1 VSAPQLAFGG
11 ELRERRAP
19 EVSGAEL
26 AQFVRHTLLAPVS
39 APCISHLVMPLPKR
53 FAPTALL
60 GALRGV
66 DAWYLQANGTELL
79 GLGAVRKAEPTG
91 EGRFHEAQRAIEGW
105 ARELATFRHPSL
117 GERVLGDKTAST
129 PRAFVGFAFAP
140 GAADQ
145 AMWAPFGDAVAV
157 LPRWSLSQGPSGGL
171 IELHVAR
178 SPDVPLSLETLL
190 AELAE
195 ILGAQTPPPSD
206 AGAVVVEN
214 EPPELHQKRVR
225 AALAEIEKGTLGKVV
240 VARRAAIFADRDLDA
255 TSALFHFLER
265 AEEGAVYFVRRAGS
279 VLLGVTPER
288 LLAVRDHALETE
300 ALAGTA
306 AVGQDA
312 LLRASDKDREEHR
325 FVIASI
331 EDALLPL
338 AERIEVASAPEIATA
353 GSVVHLKTK
362 ITATLRAE
370 IHPLEVAA
378 ALHPTSAVGG
388 TPKAAASAW
397 IARTEPDRGWY
408 GGPLGWVDAQG
419 NGELFVALRGGV
431 IRGACAWTFAG
442 GGIVRGSLPAT
453 ELEEAKL
460 KMGGFLR
467 ALGAP

>member
-1 VSAPQLAFGG
+1 VSAPQLAFGT
-11 ELRERRAP
+11 ETRQLRVPDVTA
-19 EVSGAEL
+19 VEL
-26 AQFVRHTLLAPVS
+26 AQFVRLALRAPVS
-39 APCISHLVMPLPKR
+39 EPCISHLVMPLPKR
-53 FAPTALL
+53 FAATALL
-60 GALRGV
+60 GALRAV

-91 EGRFHEAQRAIEGW
+91 ADRFEAARRAIEGW
-105 ARELATFRHPSL
+105 ARELSTVRHPALS
-117 GERVLGDKTAST
+117 DKTAGA
-129 PRAFVGFAFAP
+129 PRAFVGFAFAA
-140 GAADQ
+140 GAADR

-157 LPRWSLSQGPSGGL
+157 LPRFCLSQGTSGGL
-171 IELHVAR
+171 LELYVVR
-178 SPDVPLSLETLL
+178 SPEVPLALETLL

-195 ILGAQTPPPSD
+195 VLGAQTPPPSD
-206 AGAVVVEN
+206 AGTVTVDH
-214 EPPELHQKRVR
+214 EPPELHEQRVR

-240 VARRAAIFADRDLDA
+240 VARRTAIFADRDLDA
-255 TSALFHFLER
+255 TAALLHFLER

-288 LLAVRDHALETE
+288 LLAVHDHALETE

-306 AVGQDA
+306 AIGQDA

-338 AERIEVASAPEIATA
+338 SEHVEVASAPEIATA

-362 ITATLRAE
+362 ITATLRPQ
-370 IHPLEVAA
+370 IHPLQVAA

-397 IARTEPDRGWY
+397 IARTEPERGWY
-408 GGPLGWVDAQG
+408 GGPLGWVDAHG

-467 ALGAP
+467 ALGAQ

>member
-1 VSAPQLAFGG
+1 MTAPQLAFGG

-19 EVSGAEL
+19 EVTAAEL
-26 AQFVRHTLLAPVS
+26 AQFVRHALRAPVS
-39 APCISHLVMPLPKR
+39 EPCISHLVMPLPKPFR
-53 FAPTALL
+53 PTALL

-66 DAWYLQANGTELL
+66 DAWYLQTNGTELL

-91 EGRFHEAQRAIEGW
+91 EDRFEAAQRAIEGW
-105 ARELATFRHPSL
+105 RQELSTVRHPSL
-117 GERVLGDKTAST
+117 ADRSPSA

-157 LPRWSLSQGPSGGL
+157 LPRWSLSQGAGGGL
-171 IELHVAR
+171 LELSVAR
-178 SPDVPLSLETLL
+178 SPGEPLALETLL
-190 AELAE
+190 AELTE
-195 ILGAQTPPPSD
+195 ILSAQTPPPSD
-206 AGAVVVEN
+206 AGAVTVDH
-214 EPPELHQKRVR
+214 EPPELHQRRVR
-225 AALAEIEKGTLGKVV
+225 AALAEIEKGALGKVV
-240 VARRAAIFADRDLDA
+240 VARRTAIFADRDLDA
-255 TSALFHFLER
+255 TAALFHFLER
-265 AEEGAVYFVRRAGS
+265 AEEGAVYFVRRAGTI
-279 VLLGVTPER
+279 LLGVTPER
-288 LLAVRDHALETE
+288 LLAVREHALETE

-331 EDALLPL
+331 EDALRPL
-338 AERIEVASAPEIATA
+338 AEHVEVASAPEIATA

-362 ITATLRAE
+362 ISATLRPQ
-370 IHPLEVAA
+370 IHPLEAAA

-397 IARTEPDRGWY
+397 IARTEPERGWY
-408 GGPLGWVDAQG
+408 GGPLGWVDTQG
-419 NGELFVALRGGV
+419 DGELFVALRGGV

-442 GGIVRGSLPAT
+442 GGIVRGSRPET
-453 ELEEAKL
+453 ELEEAIL

-467 ALGAP
+467 AIGAQ